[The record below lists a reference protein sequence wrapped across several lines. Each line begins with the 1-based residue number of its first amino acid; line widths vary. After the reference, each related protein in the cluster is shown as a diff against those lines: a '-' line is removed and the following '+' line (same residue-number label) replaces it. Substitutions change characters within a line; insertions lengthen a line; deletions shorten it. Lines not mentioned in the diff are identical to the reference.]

1 MSLVVKTSAGKRAGT
16 LSYVLSDSTIDRIG
30 DTIDPQGWELESFR
44 RNPIALFN
52 HQVSTPIGTWRDVR
66 VEDDRLVA
74 DFVPAERGTSR
85 RVDEIVSLIEQD
97 ILRAT
102 SVGFL
107 AIEKEPIDPK
117 RPMAGTRFLRQE
129 LMETSIVSVPAN
141 PSALQIARSMN
152 ISNDTMSFVF
162 GKDAIQDRG
171 IPTGKHAETKR
182 LFVKAIPMN
191 ISKQIEDLQTKL
203 NASRDELTALVQD
216 PDHDYEQA
224 EALQTDIEA
233 HTTRLASLERSE
245 KALAARAAQNAQS
258 MTGTTLQTTPAR
270 RPLSVPAKEV
280 APRDLLARAAAVHL
294 TSYVRRQSLEQ
305 VLAERYPDHEA
316 TAIVTR
322 AAVAGA
328 TTTTAGWASEL
339 VQQANADFLSNLDPN
354 AIFPRLAA
362 LGTSLQFGPGSGSIK
377 IPSRATTPSISGSF
391 VGEAQPIPVRRL
403 GLTSITLL
411 PTKVG
416 VISVFSREIAMYSN
430 PAIEGI
436 IREGIADD
444 TAVTLDTLLLDAV
457 IGSAIRPAGL
467 TYGVAALTAT
477 AGGGSAAILGDLKKL
492 TAPFYAAN
500 AGRRLVLLMN
510 PAEALSLSMTAGP
523 DGNFGWT
530 TQFTSRFTVLE
541 STTVPAGHIYLL
553 DAADFVA
560 VNGAPEFE
568 VSETATLHL
577 EDTTPLNLATG
588 AQGSGVLATPT
599 QSMFQTAQIAIRMVA
614 SVTWSMRRAGM
625 IQHISGVT
633 W

>member
-16 LSYVLSDSTIDRIG
+16 LSYVLSDATIDRYG
-30 DTIDPQGWELESFR
+30 DTIDPQGWELDAFR

-52 HQVSTPIGTWRDVR
+52 HQPMLPIGTWRDVR
-66 VEDDRLVA
+66 VEDERLVA

-85 RVDEIVSLIEQD
+85 RADEILSLIEQD

-102 SVGFL
+102 SVGFRS
-107 AIEKEPIDPK
+107 IEQEPIDPK

-141 PSALQIARSMN
+141 PSALAIARSMN

-162 GKDAIQDRG
+162 GKNAIQTNDTA
-171 IPTGKHAETKR
+171 PGKHADTKR
-182 LFVKAIPMN
+182 LLVKAHPMN
-191 ISKQIEDLQTKL
+191 ISKQIEDVQTKL

-216 PDHDYEQA
+216 PEHDYEQA

-233 HTTRLASLERSE
+233 HAQRLASLERSE

-258 MTGTTLQTTPAR
+258 LTGTTPQTTPAR
-270 RPLSVPAKEV
+270 RPLGVPAKEV

-328 TTTTAGWASEL
+328 TTTTTGWASEL

-436 IREGIADD
+436 VREGIADD
-444 TAVTLDTLLLDAV
+444 TAVTLDTLLLDAI

-530 TQFTSRFTVLE
+530 TQFTNRFTVLE
-541 STTVPAGHIYLL
+541 STTVPAGHIYLI

-560 VNGAPEFE
+560 VNGTPEFE

-577 EDTTPLNLATG
+577 EDTTPLNIATG

-614 SVTWSMRRAGM
+614 SVTWAMRRTGM
-625 IQHISGVT
+625 VQHISGVT